1 MEGVLTS
8 VPEIRLGSIVCE
20 DIMANTQFP
29 IVKKGTKVTRELL
42 QVLTAFQVNN
52 IYVSG
57 AAQATEKNEESA
69 AATVSQQ
76 EVHYEEAMAPFKQRY
91 QKAVSQFKNEFLSW
105 ESGAKIDIPKLRE
118 IILPLINDVL
128 RHRARIFTLNEYSSP
143 LNYLYNHGVSMALIA
158 AVIGQKMGYTKGE
171 VIQLS
176 LAALIADCGMAKIP
190 KRLREKAGALTHD
203 EFAQI
208 KEHPRDSLL
217 MVKELPLVKTEMK
230 VAIFQH
236 HERLDGSGYPC
247 RSNGN
252 TITVQAHIIAIADV
266 FHAMT
271 CDRVYKKPSSPFKVI
286 EMIQKEEFGKFHI
299 EPVQALLNCITD
311 LGLGTSVALSNHSI
325 GRIVFTNKNNAT
337 RPIVK
342 IAGFDETID
351 LSKTKDLYI
360 EKILVKE

>member
-42 QVLTAFQVNN
+42 QVFAAFQITN

-57 AAQATEKNEESA
+57 GAPAKENNEQESAASNVKQELHYTEKN
-69 AATVSQQ
+69 VS
-76 EVHYEEAMAPFKQRY
+76 FKQRY
-91 QKAVSQFKNEFLSW
+91 QKAVAQFKNEFLSW
-105 ESGAKIDIPKLRE
+105 ESGSKIDIPKLRE
-118 IILPLINDVL
+118 ILLPLINDVL
-128 RHRARIFTLNEYSSP
+128 RHRTRIFMLNEYSSP

-158 AVIGQKMGYTKGE
+158 AVIAQKMGYSKGD

-190 KRLREKAGALTHD
+190 KRIREKAGTLTPD

-217 MVKELPLVKTEMK
+217 MVKELPLVKSEMK

-247 RSNGN
+247 HSNGN
-252 TITVQAHIIAIADV
+252 TINLQAHIIAIADV

-271 CDRVYKKPSSPFKVI
+271 CERVYKKASSPFKVI

-299 EPVQALLNCITD
+299 EPVQALLNCVTD
-311 LGLGTSVALSNHSI
+311 LGLGTSVELSNHSI
-325 GRIVFTNKNNAT
+325 GRIVFTNSNNAT

-342 IAGFDETID
+342 LTGFEETID
-351 LSKTKDLYI
+351 LSKIKDLYI